1 MVHIS
6 ALVNNKNWKWQM
18 EGKQKHS
25 PMLILKGQW
34 SFLYECAPL
43 ICDKSI
49 IENSR
54 IATARFRPI
63 LYLRGKAIVET
74 LEMYISCRYFSY
86 FVSSSWKKLLESLI
100 FKRQSTRC
108 SLRIIKIS
116 EARVT
121 LIDEIFFEVFN
132 AFWALDSFS
141 SAIVQRKQMDANN
154 DNEPALKA
162 QSVTNFPKFVTCTAC
177 KIQYEL
183 DSDDFTIGW
192 LEYGY

>member
-1 MVHIS
+1 
-6 ALVNNKNWKWQM
+6 M

-121 LIDEIFFEVFN
+121 LIDEIFFEVLTPFEHSIHFLLRLAN
-132 AFWALDSFS
+132 ESKWTRITTTNQLW
-141 SAIVQRKQMDANN
+141 KQKVSQTFQNLSLAPHARCNTRWILMILRLVDWNM
-154 DNEPALKA
+154 PTSL
-162 QSVTNFPKFVTCTAC
+162 
-177 KIQYEL
+177 
-183 DSDDFTIGW
+183 
-192 LEYGY
+192 